1 MNVEETSVEVGIES
15 LRDLYADEPSTSINS
30 INNNNAAEEGFEEDV
45 YHDGKPLEMAVDKL
59 KTPPKRKK
67 YVVLLIVMCALG
79 GAVALAVLGIQ
90 KNMDQGG
97 SQAIEGSNN
106 NDGNDINGT
115 GAPTLAPSVNFP
127 FTMQE
132 RTAETCEGGF
142 RTCTEVEE
150 CALQQLF
157 VALNGCEWYDRTNWL
172 SFQPIC
178 DWHGVTCSSVEE
190 DGEERVTELDWRE
203 NNLRGSLP
211 NALLSVITHLK
222 ELEYLDLDDNS
233 LTGTIPSELALLTSL
248 GLLSFSQNL
257 LTGSLPTELATLSSL
272 FYFASR
278 TNQHDGVLPQ
288 EYSQW
293 APRLESLEL
302 KDNLLLQGSLFDN
315 LGDFQQLLSLDLEGT
330 DIGGTISTSIGNLKQ
345 LWYVALDR
353 TNVRG
358 PIPTQVGTM
367 ESLEYFSVYDA
378 YLTGTIPSQLG
389 NCAKLETLDL
399 SYNDKLGGPVP
410 TELGQLQGLAYFDLE
425 ANYFNSTLFI
435 SSVFLKKVDNSSS
448 VWTST
453 SWPWPPNLTFFS
465 VQNNNI
471 TGPLPSSLGAL
482 NFLQWLHLDKNEF
495 EGTMPAALCERVR
508 TNFLQ
513 LDADCESPLLNCSC
527 FSSCCPAQI

>member
-1 MNVEETSVEVGIES
+1 MES
-15 LRDLYADEPSTSINS
+15 LRDRYADEPSNISVND
-30 INNNNAAEEGFEEDV
+30 NNNAADEGFEEDV
-45 YHDGKPLEMAVDKL
+45 YHGDNGKPLEMDDDKL
-59 KTPPKRKK
+59 HKTLKKRKC
-67 YVVLLIVMCALG
+67 VVLLIVVCALG
-79 GAVALAVLGIQ
+79 GAVALAVMGIQ

-97 SQAIEGSNN
+97 SQAIEGSNSN
-106 NDGNDINGT
+106 NNKDGTNNINGT

-132 RTAETCEGGF
+132 RTVETCEGGF

-157 VALNGCEWYDRTNWL
+157 VALNGCEWDNRTNWL

-178 DWHGVTCSSVEE
+178 DWHGVTCS
-190 DGEERVTELDWRE
+190 DGEERVTELDWKD

-211 NALLSVITHLK
+211 NALLSVITHVKALK
-222 ELEYLDLDDNS
+222 YLDLDDNS
-233 LTGTIPSELALLTSL
+233 LTGTIPSQLALLTSL
-248 GLLSFSQNL
+248 GLLSFSQNR

-272 FYFASR
+272 FYFASGS
-278 TNQHDGVLPQ
+278 NQHDGVLPQ

-293 APRLESLEL
+293 APSLESLKL

-330 DIGGTISTSIGNLKQ
+330 EIGGTISTSIGTLKQ

-399 SYNDKLGGPVP
+399 SYNDKLGGPIP
-410 TELGQLQGLAYFDLE
+410 TELGQLQGLEYFDLE

-435 SSVFLKKVDNSSS
+435 ASIFLTKVDNSSS

-465 VQNNNI
+465 IHNNNV

-482 NFLQWLHLDKNEF
+482 NFLQWLHLDDNEF
-495 EGTMPAALCERVR
+495 EGTMPAELCERVR

-513 LDADCESPLLNCSC
+513 LDADCDSPLLNCSC